1 MSSGSPALTDSPGA
15 PAHSI
20 REQALCFDCAGQA
33 LLGII
38 SSPAQGEV
46 EAKLGVLIIVGGPQ
60 YRAGSHRQFVLL
72 ARQLAAA
79 GYISMRFDTRGMG
92 DSAGGVTGFEQ
103 SAPDIEAAIDALLKS
118 CPQLEGVVLWG
129 LCDAASAALL
139 YLQARGGDARVAG
152 LVLANPW
159 VRSAQGLARAHLKHY
174 YLQRLVDAS
183 FWRKLLSGKVAG
195 AAITGLI
202 KNIGHAMGSRQPGED
217 TRSAEGTGRPFQ
229 QRMASAWA
237 KFNGPILLLLSG
249 RDHTAKEFLEY
260 TGMTQHWQ
268 GLLQDERISRV
279 DLPQEDHT
287 FSSAQGR
294 ARVEHHTLQWL
305 HGLTPARHE

>member
-1 MSSGSPALTDSPGA
+1 
-15 PAHSI
+15 
-20 REQALCFDCAGQA
+20 
-33 LLGII
+33 
-38 SSPAQGEV
+38 
-46 EAKLGVLIIVGGPQ
+46 
-60 YRAGSHRQFVLL
+60 
-72 ARQLAAA
+72 
-79 GYISMRFDTRGMG
+79 MRFDTRGMG
-92 DSAGGVTGFEQ
+92 DSAGTMTDFEQ
-103 SAPDIEAAIDALLKS
+103 SAPDIGAAIDALLKNR
-118 CPQLEGVVLWG
+118 PQLEGVVLWG

-159 VRSAQGLARAHLKHY
+159 VRSTQGLARAHLKHY
-174 YLQRLVDAS
+174 YLQRLADAD

-195 AAITGLI
+195 AAIAGLI

-217 TRSAEGTGRPFQ
+217 SRSAESASLPFQ

-237 KFNGPILLLLSG
+237 KFHGPILLLLSG

-260 TGMTQHWQ
+260 TGMTRQWQ
-268 GLLQDERISRV
+268 GLLQGEHVSRV

-287 FSSAQGR
+287 FSSAEGR